1 MNDGSISDTFQ
12 NYPDHSSDVFNPAYG
27 LLKQKN
33 PFACDGNYEEDKND
47 CYIYQDGQWQK
58 SVSLPVQSRWGG
70 TTVLNETTLWIAGNF
85 EAHDMKLS
93 LLINPFE
100 ETVQAGPELP
110 YNIRTQCMINMDE
123 DRVMFIGGFDGFN
136 TLDATRIYSFAQ
148 NSWEMGPTLTT
159 ERIAPACALIT
170 LGDQKVIFATQD
182 NSTEYLELNNAK
194 VWKQGKT
201 NRQIR

>member
-1 MNDGSISDTFQ
+1 MTISAKLLVTANQYSTKSYVIDVQNGSTCATFPEH
-12 NYPDHSSDVFNPAYG
+12 PDDYNVYGPAWG
-27 LLKQKN
+27 LLKQKY

-100 ETVQAGPELP
+100 GTVQAGPELP
-110 YNIRTQCMINMDE
+110 YNIRTQCMINIDE
-123 DRVMFIGGFDGFN
+123 DRVMFIGGFD
-136 TLDATRIYSFAQ
+136 
-148 NSWEMGPTLTT
+148 E
-159 ERIAPACALIT
+159 
-170 LGDQKVIFATQD
+170 
-182 NSTEYLELNNAK
+182 
-194 VWKQGKT
+194 T
-201 NRQIR
+201 NRYLNK